1 MWKKNRDVAICP
13 GDSDSLRGRK
23 FLFICLQEVRKRK
36 KKRLFDE
43 KCEDEVSEIS
53 QHKEIKLALLQ
64 VNDRIEA
71 ELKRRFQSLQKVNE
85 IFGFLSPKQLTTLDN
100 KTLKEN
106 ATTLAN
112 LYRDDLDK
120 EEISVKIESFK
131 YSVMVAII

>member
-1 MWKKNRDVAICP
+1 MK
-13 GDSDSLRGRK
+13 SLK
-23 FLFICLQEVRKRK
+23 F
-36 KKRLFDE
+36 
-43 KCEDEVSEIS
+43 S

-64 VNDRIEA
+64 VNDRIKA

-85 IFGFLSPKQLTTLDN
+85 IFGFLSPKQLRTLDN
-100 KTLKEN
+100 KTLKENATTLKENATTLKEN

-131 YSVMVAII
+131 CSVMGSDNLAGNE